1 MDNNN
6 LKEIIKSSYLKSDEA
21 EKIGQNLNYKLDRDL
36 SNREQKL
43 FTDKDNKPIVAF
55 TGTRK
60 FNDVLTDGA
69 LALGLGGFTNR
80 FRESRKVVD
89 NVRKKYG
96 QPLTIVG
103 DSLGASLAEYNNRN
117 KNDKI
122 ITHNKGVGIDGLFKK
137 IKNNQT
143 DIRSANDL
151 VSALSLTQSSKNKIT
166 IPRTGHLINP
176 LQSHNF
182 RNLSRLKRKTI

>member
-1 MDNNN
+1 
-6 LKEIIKSSYLKSDEA
+6 
-21 EKIGQNLNYKLDRDL
+21 
-36 SNREQKL
+36 
-43 FTDKDNKPIVAF
+43 
-55 TGTRK
+55 
-60 FNDVLTDGA
+60 
-69 LALGLGGFTNR
+69 
-80 FRESRKVVD
+80 
-89 NVRKKYG
+89 VRKKYNN

-103 DSLGASLAEYNNRN
+103 DSLGASLAEHNNRN

-151 VSALSLTQSSKNKIT
+151 VSALSLTQSSKNRIT
-166 IPRTGHLINP
+166 IPKTSQIIDP
-176 LQSHNF
+176 LKSHNF